1 MCRAPSTRGRGSYG
15 TRSGPPGAATL
26 SCKLGAPYL
35 NLTSAS
41 RLDVTG
47 VSPRV
52 GRHQV
57 AQGSLEVLAD
67 DRVQIRATAQGVTTV
82 DAEDLAGAPARVVAH
97 QVAHRGADAGGLTG
111 VTERHLVEVVQAGRL
126 VAV

>member
-1 MCRAPSTRGRGSYG
+1 M
-15 TRSGPPGAATL
+15 
-26 SCKLGAPYL
+26 LGAPYL

-82 DAEDLAGAPARVVAH
+82 DAADLAGDPARGVAH
-97 QVAHRGADAGGLTG
+97 QVAHRGPDVGRHPG
-111 VTERHLVEVVQAGRL
+111 VTDGTSVVVVLGGSP
-126 VAV
+126 VAVYH